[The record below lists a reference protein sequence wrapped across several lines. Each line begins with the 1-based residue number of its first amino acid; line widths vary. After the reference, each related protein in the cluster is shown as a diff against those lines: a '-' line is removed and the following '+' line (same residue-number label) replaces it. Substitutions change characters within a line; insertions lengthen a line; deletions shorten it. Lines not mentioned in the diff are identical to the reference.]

1 MTGAGS
7 AAGPEAVRCMLMR
20 GGTSKGAYF
29 LAGDLP
35 AEPAPRDD
43 LLLRVMG
50 SPDPRQIDG
59 LGGAHPLT
67 SKVAVVSASADPEA
81 DVDYLF
87 LQIGVDTPEVSDRQ
101 NCGNLLA
108 GVGPFAVERGLVAA
122 GEGRTS
128 VRIRMLN
135 TGDLAV
141 ASFPTPEGR
150 VDYTGSAEISGVPGA
165 AAPVTIEFPQSG
177 SPLLPTG
184 RARDL
189 VADVP
194 VTCVDNGMPT
204 VLIAASSLGVTGYET
219 PADLEADQAL
229 AERLREIRL
238 EAGKLMGLGDVEG
251 ATVPKLS
258 LLAPPLDGGAVMT
271 RTFIP
276 VRCHTSIGV
285 LGAASVA
292 AGLRI
297 EGGVGGAIARLPAGG
312 DRVRI
317 EHPTGFLDIETTLA
331 YDTPGAPTGAASGA
345 ATSVASGAAPSAVPV
360 ARRTAVVRT
369 ARKIFDGTVFPRP
382 AGAALHP

>member
-1 MTGAGS
+1 
-7 AAGPEAVRCMLMR
+7 
-20 GGTSKGAYF
+20 
-29 LAGDLP
+29 
-35 AEPAPRDD
+35 
-43 LLLRVMG
+43 
-50 SPDPRQIDG
+50 PDPRQIDG

-67 SKVAVVSASADPEA
+67 SKVAVVAASADPEA

-87 LQIGVDTPEVSDRQ
+87 LQVGVDTPVVSDCQ

-141 ASFPTPEGR
+141 ASFSTPEGR

-165 AAPVTIEFPQSG
+165 AAPVVIEFPQGG

-184 RARDL
+184 RVRDL
-189 VADVP
+189 VADVL

-219 PADLEADQAL
+219 PTDLEADRTL

-238 EAGKLMGLGDVEG
+238 EAGKLMGLGDVEN

-297 EGGVGGAIARLPAGG
+297 EGGVGQTVARLPAHG

-331 YDTPGAPTGAASGA
+331 YDAPGAEPGAPMSAASGAEPGA
-345 ATSVASGAAPSAVPV
+345 ATSVASGAAPGAVPV

-382 AGAALHP
+382 AGVAQHP